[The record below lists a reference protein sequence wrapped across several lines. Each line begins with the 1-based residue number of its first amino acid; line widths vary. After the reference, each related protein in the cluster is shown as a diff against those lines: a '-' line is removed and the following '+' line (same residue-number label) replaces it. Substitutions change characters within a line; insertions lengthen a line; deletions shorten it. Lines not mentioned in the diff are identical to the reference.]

1 MVQFLY
7 YIKKKDR
14 KKERKRRRRRVM
26 IITRTRTG
34 FRTERKMKQN
44 YTAMYTTCGIICKS
58 YAHINYF

>member
-1 MVQFLY
+1 MIQFLY
-7 YIKKKDR
+7 YIQKKIER
-14 KKERKRRRRRVM
+14 KKKRRRKVM

-34 FRTERKMKQN
+34 FRTKRKKMKQN